1 MPGTDPSFVTL
12 GSSATTRRE
21 TQRDHLRLCSMSFRL
36 GSLRRSKRHAIE
48 RLGKVKVLSSS
59 SFPSTTRTSSL
70 LKTIGTLNQKKKRVL
85 EDEDKGDESGGEDED
100 MLSWLRMNSLISWT
114 RRCVILTN
122 TGKRALDFDS
132 SDSYSWWVMARPTPL
147 PLSCL
152 RETKTVKN
160 PRTYNQTSSHKP
172 RKQAIKTSSEHE
184 SDEESKAERYD
195 HEENGRPSGFIR
207 G

>member
-1 MPGTDPSFVTL
+1 
-12 GSSATTRRE
+12 
-21 TQRDHLRLCSMSFRL
+21 MSFRL

-59 SFPSTTRTSSL
+59 LFPSTTRSSSL
-70 LKTIGTLNQKKKRVL
+70 LKTIGTLNPNKRVWGG
-85 EDEDKGDESGGEDED
+85 EDNGDESGGEDED

-122 TGKRALDFDS
+122 TGKRALEFDS
-132 SDSYSWWVMARPTPL
+132 SNSYSWWVMARPTPL

-160 PRTYNQTSSHKP
+160 PRTYNQTPSHKP
-172 RKQAIKTSSEHE
+172 RKQAMKTVSEHE
-184 SDEESKAERYD
+184 SEEESKAGRYD
-195 HEENGRPSGFIR
+195 HEENGRSMIR
-207 G
+207 AHPGLAHPYSPHPTCTSHTHHHFLR